1 MKKKAYLIFLVL
13 GLALLA
19 VGIACFARVC
29 AFKDSIYSHYALS
42 FSDASFESVFVND
55 HDEAT
60 VKTDFDAAILAA
72 AKSGATAEAE
82 AGMEVPAEE
91 APAEGAE
98 ATEAAEPAAEAT
110 EATEEAQEEALE
122 AIAEA
127 SPYDTVAGSFSRVS
141 SLRTAWKL
149 QGIFI
154 GAGLLLCLV
163 AVLLVLRARNLDLAA
178 IMRSKI
184 TWAVIAE
191 LLILVVCLIIRP
203 EFFHISYQPSSR
215 MLYGNLIDIINR
227 SAEIT
232 IIGMGMTMVIA
243 LGGTDLS
250 VGALVAVSGALALK
264 LMRWDPTNPLY
275 QTPGDYSVYP
285 FILVLLVP
293 LLVCLLMGA
302 FNGVL
307 VGQLKLQPIIA
318 TLILMV
324 SGRGIAQIITNGKQF
339 TTMYSPFRVI
349 GQGSCLFLPTPIV
362 ITVVVVTAV
371 MVFVRKTAFGTFVE
385 SVGINPSAS
394 RLSGINSKIVI
405 LIVFALT
412 GFLSGISGL
421 IYSSRIMSNDS
432 NNAGLNYET
441 DAILSVVI
449 GGTSMTGGKFS
460 LSGTIVGSIIIRT
473 IVTFVYYFGVS
484 PESTMAFKAMIIA
497 VIIVLQSEP
506 VRNWMAKRSQAK
518 ALTEGGAVK

>member
-1 MKKKAYLIFLVL
+1 MKKKLH
-13 GLALLA
+13 LALIALGVALMVVGVFFFGRICA
-19 VGIACFARVC
+19 V
-29 AFKDSIYSHYALS
+29 KDSIYTNYKLS
-42 FSDASFESVFVND
+42 FSDASFESVFIND
-55 HDEAT
+55 HDEAA
-60 VKTDFDAAILAA
+60 VKADFDAAVLATA
-72 AKSGATAEAE
+72 RSGAGTETAVAAE
-82 AGMEVPAEE
+82 EVVVETEDAVAVEEVVEVEE
-91 APAEGAE
+91 APAE
-98 ATEAAEPAAEAT
+98 
-110 EATEEAQEEALE
+110 EEALE
-122 AIAEA
+122 DIAA
-127 SPYDTVAGSFSRVS
+127 HSPYDTVIGSFSKVQ
-141 SLRTAWKL
+141 SLRSAWRM
-149 QGIFI
+149 QSVFMI
-154 GAGLLLCLV
+154 AG
-163 AVLLVLRARNLDLAA
+163 AVLCVLGLIILLRQKNLDFAT

-191 LLILVVCLIIRP
+191 ILILIVCLIIRP
-203 EFFHISYQPSSR
+203 DFFSISYQPSNR
-215 MLYGNLIDIINR
+215 MLYGNLVDIINR

-285 FILVLLVP
+285 FILVIIVP

-324 SGRGIAQIITNGKQF
+324 SGRGIAQITTNGKQF
-339 TTMYSPFRVI
+339 TTMYSPFRWI
-349 GQGSCLFLPTPIV
+349 GQGSCLFLPTPII
-362 ITVVVVTAV
+362 ITAVVVALV
-371 MVFVRKTAFGTFVE
+371 MLFVRKTAFGTFVE
-385 SVGINPSAS
+385 SVGINSSAS
-394 RLSGINSKIVI
+394 RLSGINSKVVI

-412 GFLSGISGL
+412 GFLSGISGM

-460 LSGTIVGSIIIRT
+460 LAGTIIGSIIIRT
-473 IVTFVYYFGVS
+473 IVTFVYFFGI
-484 PESTMAFKAMIIA
+484 PADATMAFKALIIA
-497 VIIVLQSEP
+497 VVIVLQSEP
-506 VRNWMAKRSQAK
+506 VRAWMSKRAQARTMVK
-518 ALTEGGAVK
+518 GGAIK